1 MYLQCSIKCLTSLK
15 SGLTTTM
22 KQDVQTGKCLVAKQ
36 CLIAK
41 HFPFEQ
47 GFRQDTGYRRNTKK
61 QDS

>member
-1 MYLQCSIKCLTSLK
+1 MFDQMLDAAQI
-15 SGLTTTM
+15 LTTTM
-22 KQDVQTGKCLVAKQ
+22 KQDVQTGKCLVTKQ

-47 GFRQDTGYRRNTKK
+47 GFRQDTGYRRNAKK

>member
-1 MYLQCSIKCLTSLK
+1 MFDVAQI
-15 SGLTTTM
+15 LTTTM